1 MSPARGRVKSG
12 PGMMQWIALV
22 SAAAV
27 IMGLTFT
34 LGVLVGRQWSR
45 SVSVAASAESSARKV
60 VPPGKRGGLS
70 GADVES
76 PPAVDQKLTFY
87 QTLTAPL
94 GRGSADAS
102 QSPSH
107 SPSQS
112 PAQHSPAQYSQ
123 DVAKIQPVP
132 EPVHVVPPP
141 PYPYTSRGETLVEQP
156 AAHDA
161 AAQPAQAESAGLW
174 SVQVAAF
181 KTQSQAD
188 GLQKQLKQAGLD
200 AYVTSAVASEGQTN
214 YRVRVGTFKS
224 KAEAQRMAERVRG
237 ERSLA
242 AFVTPR

>member
-12 PGMMQWIALV
+12 PGKTQWIALLT
-22 SAAAV
+22 AAAV

-45 SVSVAASAESSARKV
+45 PVPVAASAENGSRKV

-70 GADVES
+70 SADVES

-102 QSPSH
+102 QSLE
-107 SPSQS
+107 
-112 PAQHSPAQYSQ
+112 
-123 DVAKIQPVP
+123 AKAHAVP
-132 EPVHVVPPP
+132 EPAHVGPPPP
-141 PYPYTSRGETLVEQP
+141 PYPYTSRGETIVEKPDAQHP
-156 AAHDA
+156 AAE
-161 AAQPAQAESAGLW
+161 PAPADTAGLW

-181 KTQSQAD
+181 KTQAQAD
-188 GLQKQLKQAGLD
+188 GLQKQLKRTGLD
-200 AYVTSAVASEGQTN
+200 AYVASAVGSDGQTN

-224 KAEAQRMAERVRG
+224 KVEAQRLAERVRG

>member
-12 PGMMQWIALV
+12 PGKFQWIALLT
-22 SAAAV
+22 AAAV

-45 SVSVAASAESSARKV
+45 SVSVAASAESSTRRV

-102 QSPSH
+102 QSPPQSPPH
-107 SPSQS
+107 SPL
-112 PAQHSPAQYSQ
+112 HTQ
-123 DVAKIQPVP
+123 DAKVQPVP

-141 PYPYTSRGETLVEQP
+141 PYPYTSRGETIVEKP

-161 AAQPAQAESAGLW
+161 AAQPAQAEIPGLW

-181 KTQSQAD
+181 RTQAQAD
-188 GLQKQLKQAGLD
+188 LLQKQLKQAGLD

-237 ERSLA
+237 ERSLT

>member
-1 MSPARGRVKSG
+1 MSPARGRAKNG
-12 PGMMQWIALV
+12 PGKFQWIALLTAV
-22 SAAAV
+22 AV

-45 SVSVAASAESSARKV
+45 SVSIAAVPDSAARKV

-102 QSPSH
+102 QSPVR

-112 PAQHSPAQYSQ
+112 PTQHAQ
-123 DVAKIQPVP
+123 DVAKVLPVP

-141 PYPYTSRGETLVEQP
+141 PYPYTSRGETIVEKP

-161 AAQPAQAESAGLW
+161 AAQPESAGLW

-181 KTQSQAD
+181 KTQAQAD

-200 AYVTSAVASEGQTN
+200 AYVASAAGSDGQTN

-224 KAEAQRMAERVRG
+224 KAEAQRTAERVRG

>member
-1 MSPARGRVKSG
+1 MSPARGRVKSA
-12 PGMMQWIALV
+12 PGRFQWIALLT
-22 SAAAV
+22 AAAV

-34 LGVLVGRQWSR
+34 LGVLVGRQWGR

-102 QSPSH
+102 QSPLH
-107 SPSQS
+107 SP
-112 PAQHSPAQYSQ
+112 PHTQ
-123 DVAKIQPVP
+123 DSKVQPVP

-141 PYPYTSRGETLVEQP
+141 PYPYTSRGETIVEKP

-161 AAQPAQAESAGLW
+161 AAQPAQVESAGLW

-181 KTQSQAD
+181 KTQAQAD

-200 AYVTSAVASEGQTN
+200 AYVASAAGSDGQTN

>member
-1 MSPARGRVKSG
+1 MSPARSRVKSG
-12 PGMMQWIALV
+12 PGKFQWIALLT
-22 SAAAV
+22 AAAV

-102 QSPSH
+102 QSPPH
-107 SPSQS
+107 SPL
-112 PAQHSPAQYSQ
+112 PSQ
-123 DVAKIQPVP
+123 DAKVQPVP

-141 PYPYTSRGETLVEQP
+141 PYPYTSRGETIVEKP

-181 KTQSQAD
+181 KTQAQAD

-224 KAEAQRMAERVRG
+224 KAEAQRMAERVRE

-242 AFVTPR
+242 AFVAPR

>member
-1 MSPARGRVKSG
+1 MSPVRPASPRGRVRSG
-12 PGMMQWIALV
+12 PGSLQWIALFT
-22 SAAAV
+22 AGAV

-45 SVSVAASAESSARKV
+45 PASAAASADSGARKT

-70 GADVES
+70 AAAVES
-76 PPAVDQKLTFY
+76 SPSVEQKLTFY

-102 QSPSH
+102 QRLEAKV
-107 SPSQS
+107 Q
-112 PAQHSPAQYSQ
+112 PA
-123 DVAKIQPVP
+123 P
-132 EPVHVVPPP
+132 EAVRAGPPPP
-141 PYPYTSRGETLVEQP
+141 PYPYASRGEILVEKP
-156 AAHDA
+156 AAPEAEAAPARTQADA
-161 AAQPAQAESAGLW
+161 AGFWSGLW

-181 KTQSQAD
+181 KTQGQAAS
-188 GLQKQLKQAGLD
+188 LHKQLREAGFD
-200 AYVTSAVASEGQTN
+200 AYIAPAVASDGRTN

-224 KAEAQRMAERVRG
+224 KAEAQRMVERVRG

>member
-12 PGMMQWIALV
+12 PGKFQWIALLT
-22 SAAAV
+22 AAAV

-107 SPSQS
+107 SPSQT
-112 PAQHSPAQYSQ
+112 Q
-123 DVAKIQPVP
+123 DVAKVQPVP

-141 PYPYTSRGETLVEQP
+141 PYPYTSRGETLVEKP

-181 KTQSQAD
+181 KTQAQAD

>member
-1 MSPARGRVKSG
+1 MSPARGRVKNG
-12 PGMMQWIALV
+12 PGKFQWIALLT
-22 SAAAV
+22 SAAV

-102 QSPSH
+102 QSPPRSLLH

-112 PAQHSPAQYSQ
+112 Q
-123 DVAKIQPVP
+123 DVVAKVQPVP

-141 PYPYTSRGETLVEQP
+141 PYPYTSRGETIVEKP

-181 KTQSQAD
+181 KTQPQAD

>member
-12 PGMMQWIALV
+12 PGKTQWIALLG
-22 SAAAV
+22 AAAV

-45 SVSVAASAESSARKV
+45 PNPVAASVENGSRKV

-70 GADVES
+70 SADVEP

-102 QSPSH
+102 QSLE
-107 SPSQS
+107 
-112 PAQHSPAQYSQ
+112 
-123 DVAKIQPVP
+123 AKAHAVP
-132 EPVHVVPPP
+132 EPAHVVPPP
-141 PYPYTSRGETLVEQP
+141 PYPYTSRGETIVEKPDAQHP
-156 AAHDA
+156 AAE
-161 AAQPAQAESAGLW
+161 QAQADTAGLW

-181 KTQSQAD
+181 KTQAQAD
-188 GLQKQLKQAGLD
+188 GLQKQLKRAGLD
-200 AYVTSAVASEGQTN
+200 AYVASAAGSDGQTN

-224 KAEAQRMAERVRG
+224 KVEAQRMAERVRG

>member
-1 MSPARGRVKSG
+1 MSPARPAPGRGRVKRG
-12 PGMMQWIALV
+12 PGRIQWIALFT
-22 SAAAV
+22 AGAV

-45 SVSVAASAESSARKV
+45 PASTAASADSGARKT

-70 GADVES
+70 AADVEPS
-76 PPAVDQKLTFY
+76 PSVDQKLTFY

-102 QSPSH
+102 QRPEAKV
-107 SPSQS
+107 QS
-112 PAQHSPAQYSQ
+112 A
-123 DVAKIQPVP
+123 P
-132 EPVHVVPPP
+132 EPVRAEPPP
-141 PYPYTSRGETLVEQP
+141 PYPYTSRGETLVEKHAGP
-156 AAHDA
+156 E
-161 AAQPAQAESAGLW
+161 AQAAPARAQADAAGLW

-181 KTQSQAD
+181 RTQGQAAS
-188 GLQKQLKQAGLD
+188 LHKQIREAGFD
-200 AYVTSAVASEGQTN
+200 AYIVPAVASDGQMN

>member
-1 MSPARGRVKSG
+1 MSPARSRVKSG
-12 PGMMQWIALV
+12 PGKFQWIALLT
-22 SAAAV
+22 AAAV

-102 QSPSH
+102 QSPPH
-107 SPSQS
+107 SPL
-112 PAQHSPAQYSQ
+112 PSQ
-123 DVAKIQPVP
+123 DAKVQPVP

-141 PYPYTSRGETLVEQP
+141 PYPYTSRGETIVEKP
-156 AAHDA
+156 AA
-161 AAQPAQAESAGLW
+161 
-174 SVQVAAF
+174 
-181 KTQSQAD
+181 
-188 GLQKQLKQAGLD
+188 
-200 AYVTSAVASEGQTN
+200 
-214 YRVRVGTFKS
+214 
-224 KAEAQRMAERVRG
+224 
-237 ERSLA
+237 
-242 AFVTPR
+242 